1 MKENVE
7 KSKGKT
13 PHKSLPKNVN
23 SDVTT
28 KEHQNHHRK
37 EKTDPPESFRSTD
50 LEQLNDKQDPTTN
63 DKETGKIMER
73 RKCFNCN
80 AKGHIAINCPNKD
93 ISKWC
98 NFCSKTNHDTNE
110 CWSIHNIHIST
121 GCQQVSIIHVSTKQF
136 QKRGENPSTMILQG
150 CHPVSGHG
158 GRRRVAE
165 TIDGTKKRESN
176 LFWRAYLSPFF
187 VGKKMESRSAHI
199 DFVVE
204 IS

>member
-1 MKENVE
+1 MLYRTEFK
-7 KSKGKT
+7 
-13 PHKSLPKNVN
+13 
-23 SDVTT
+23 
-28 KEHQNHHRK
+28 
-37 EKTDPPESFRSTD
+37 
-50 LEQLNDKQDPTTN
+50 
-63 DKETGKIMER
+63 
-73 RKCFNCN
+73 
-80 AKGHIAINCPNKD
+80 PNQG
-93 ISKWC
+93 
-98 NFCSKTNHDTNE
+98 FTR
-110 CWSIHNIHIST
+110 IHNIHIST

-165 TIDGTKKRESN
+165 TIDGTKKRELN

-187 VGKKMESRSAHI
+187 VGKKMESRSVLM